1 MQLNKNINQTVF
13 HLYKKKLQMK
23 SQIILFIYGRLKIV

>member
-13 HLYKKKLQMK
+13 HLYKKKITNEK
-23 SQIILFIYGRLKIV
+23 SNNPFYIWTT